1 MPEPQHVVVVH
12 LYKQDALPLIVSS
25 LKSGQ
30 WPDKTEFFLGS
41 YGIRPSDANV
51 IGKLPGAHY
60 APTFHLAPKENAD
73 FRSGRHD
80 LPPNTAPFDKEF
92 AGEFPVHPNEPWL
105 PREKPRAWGFE
116 LGRRFRDK
124 LRSEQQ
130 LRTQVKIENWQ
141 LDEIPRECG
150 NDARRRDFRLFV
162 GGVVRGLAEGRPRF
176 RDKLLKGFVWIGA
189 DALKTLPEADP
200 REPDVK
206 FFWEDVN
213 AGARYLVGE
222 EYPSFVR
229 GAATTT
235 GRDLAR
241 RQAALAAPG
250 SKPRQAL
257 AERYIVGMTPGFHR
271 PMKKSGLNGN
281 VGGMKLP
288 AVAAWREEF
297 IAARITAARPCGYG
311 MFHFDGKFNTR
322 PECIE
327 NAVTALNFAANKRA
341 TP

>member
-12 LYKQDALPLIVSS
+12 LYKQESLPRLVSA
-25 LKSGQ
+25 LKSGR
-30 WPDKTEFFLGS
+30 WPEKTEFFLGS
-41 YGIRPSDANV
+41 YGIRPSDAKE
-51 IGKLPGAHY
+51 IAKLPGGHY
-60 APTFHLAPKENAD
+60 APTFHLGPAVDAE

-80 LPPNTAPFDKEF
+80 LPPGTAPFDKEF
-92 AGEFPVHPNEPWL
+92 AGAMPVHPNEPWL
-105 PREKPRAWGFE
+105 PSEKPNAWGVE

-130 LRTQVKIENWQ
+130 LRTGVKIENWQ

-150 NDARRRDFRLFV
+150 NNSRRKDFRMFV

-176 RDKLLKGFVWIGA
+176 KDKLLKGFVWIGA
-189 DALKTLPEADP
+189 GALETLPGADP
-200 REPDVK
+200 REPTVEL
-206 FFWEDVN
+206 FWKDVN
-213 AGARYLVGE
+213 KGARYLVGE
-222 EYPSFVR
+222 EYPAFVR

-235 GRDLAR
+235 GRSLAR
-241 RQAALAAPG
+241 PQVALAAPG
-250 SKPRQAL
+250 SKPRQEL
-257 AERYIVGMTPGFHR
+257 AARYIVGMTPGFHR

-297 IAARITAARPCGYG
+297 ITARIEAARPCGYG
-311 MFHFDGKFNTR
+311 MFHFDGHFNTR
-322 PECIE
+322 PECIQ
-327 NAVTALNFAANKRA
+327 NAITALNFAVSKHA